1 MWGIG
6 QCGCDSEE
14 RAAKQERES
23 AATEEQ
29 EQAVSALSVVSCKD
43 PAPTR
48 ALTRNEV
55 IALYEEDCL
64 RAKSTIMMPGH
75 RYLEAQDKTQTRK
88 TVRGLQWNINGMTGS
103 K

>member
-23 AATEEQ
+23 AAKEEQ
-29 EQAVSALSVVSCKD
+29 EQAVSADKGAQCFPWSTYLARGCKD

-48 ALTRNEV
+48 ALSRNEM

-64 RAKSTIMMPGH
+64 RAKSAVVVPGDVH
-75 RYLEAQDKTQTRK
+75 GPL
-88 TVRGLQWNINGMTGS
+88 G
-103 K
+103 

>member
-14 RAAKQERES
+14 RAAKQERQGLPQKS
-23 AATEEQ
+23 KSKQSQRFPGSTYLARGY
-29 EQAVSALSVVSCKD
+29 KD

-48 ALTRNEV
+48 ALSRDEV

-64 RAKSTIMMPGH
+64 QAKSTIVMPGQ

-88 TVRGLQWNINGMTGS
+88 TVRGLQWNIN
-103 K
+103 